1 MSFLFIGQS
10 TFVGLGYSKQA
21 VFFSLL
27 RKAFIVAPLTLLLP
41 VLGFGVDGVYLAE
54 PVSNVVGGLACLL
67 TMYITVYR
75 PLGALEQ
82 KCGMEQ
88 RRT

>member
-1 MSFLFIGQS
+1 M
-10 TFVGLGYSKQA
+10 
-21 VFFSLL
+21 
-27 RKAFIVAPLTLLLP
+27 APLTLLLP

-67 TMYITVYR
+67 TMYVTVYR

-82 KCGMEQ
+82 KGGMEQ